1 VELDEGL
8 SIPRSRMTASRLA
21 YFLASCG
28 STGSIY
34 FCLLGVGSRG
44 GAGLG
49 TMILVT
55 VMIPDLGVGDG
66 VVAGVDGVGEGIG
79 VVTDE
84 LFDEL
89 DELRGVGVGV
99 AKDD

>member
-1 VELDEGL
+1 
-8 SIPRSRMTASRLA
+8 M
-21 YFLASCG
+21 
-28 STGSIY
+28 
-34 FCLLGVGSRG
+34 
-44 GAGLG
+44 G